1 MLFRSY
7 IRGRLK
13 AIIVKRAIDGFVPRD
28 TSARRTAVDNQR
40 NSAINFGDTGHDV
53 PVRRHQQLPRQPI
66 TSAPNRG
73 IRSDI
78 DESLREISN
87 NLDLS
92 PSKHSG
98 KGAPKNGQ
106 KKRDWKK
113 IAKRAAIA
121 ITVIVLGIGIF
132 LGVRALMAGN
142 AVFKGDIFGF
152 VQKKPLKQNTHGRSN
167 ILILDTSELF
177 RSYDEL

>member
-1 MLFRSY
+1 MNDDFQNLFMR
-7 IRGRLK
+7 ILK
-13 AIIVKRAIDGFVPRD
+13 MNKWTYSSIDGFVPRN
-28 TSARRTAVDNQR
+28 TPARRAPIDSQKKPAV
-40 NSAINFGDTGHDV
+40 NFGDMGHTV
-53 PVRRHQQLPRQPI
+53 SVRRQQQLPPQPI

-73 IRSDI
+73 VRSDI

-98 KGAPKNGQ
+98 KGSPKNGQ

-113 IAKRAAIA
+113 IAKRTAIA
-121 ITVIVLGIGIF
+121 VTVVVLGIGIF

-152 VQKKPLKQNTHGRSN
+152 VQKKP
-167 ILILDTSELF
+167 
-177 RSYDEL
+177 